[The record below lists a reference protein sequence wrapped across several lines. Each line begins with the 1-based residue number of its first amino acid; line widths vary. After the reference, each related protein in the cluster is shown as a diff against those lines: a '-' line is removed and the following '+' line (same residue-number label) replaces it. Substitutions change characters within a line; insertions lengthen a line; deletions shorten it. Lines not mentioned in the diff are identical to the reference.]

1 MLIFFNNLNVKSLY
15 KFLYKNIY
23 VQSSNIYALS
33 VFRSNFNV
41 KLSFTLYF
49 HSQNKYALQF
59 YSWTFKIKSLMSNF
73 RSIFIVHDVHSRLN
87 VVCWKFSSSKL
98 KNPKLKDWPIKLI
111 LRLFLT
117 ITISYSAHHLRQ
129 SSLP

>member
-59 YSWTFKIKSLMSNF
+59 YS
-73 RSIFIVHDVHSRLN
+73 
-87 VVCWKFSSSKL
+87 
-98 KNPKLKDWPIKLI
+98 
-111 LRLFLT
+111 
-117 ITISYSAHHLRQ
+117 
-129 SSLP
+129 